1 MEVIFEATIKNN
13 GSNGWYLE
21 VKDINSEKTE
31 NCNNLKEF
39 SIVLEKMSKEYNG
52 KIDEIKWK
60 VDLDVPS
67 EHIIEVKEKLLANYF
82 E

>member
-1 MEVIFEATIKNN
+1 MKVIFEAKIKENTN
-13 GSNGWYLE
+13 KGWYIE
-21 VKDINSEKTE
+21 VKDTISKKIE
-31 NCNNLKEF
+31 NCNNLEEF
-39 SIVLEKMSKEYNG
+39 SIVLEKMSREYNG
-52 KIDEIKWK
+52 NIDEIKWK